1 MKKNTLAVVAL
12 ALLLVALTASCK
24 RAKPAVVSEVQVTA
38 TVTATTP
45 AGGTLIA
52 AASPSPT
59 SEGIPT
65 ITRTPSLEA
74 ATPTPSTAAE
84 TTPTVALTPTPI
96 STLVATPAPTPA
108 PTAVSGEQTHTV
120 QPGENLFRIALHY
133 GMTHRAVAAANG
145 IINPDLIY
153 VGQRLTISTEGTA
166 PAVPTKGRIHVVQPG
181 ENLFRIALRY
191 GITVEAMAAAN
202 GILNV
207 NLVYPG
213 QELLIP

>member
-24 RAKPAVVSEVQVTA
+24 RAKPAVVSEVQVTP

-96 STLVATPAPTPA
+96 STPVATPA

>member
-12 ALLLVALTASCK
+12 ALLLVALTASCN
-24 RAKPAVVSEVQVTA
+24 RAKPAVVSEVQVTP

-96 STLVATPAPTPA
+96 STPAPTPA
-108 PTAVSGEQTHTV
+108 PTAAPGEQ
-120 QPGENLFRIALHY
+120 
-133 GMTHRAVAAANG
+133 
-145 IINPDLIY
+145 
-153 VGQRLTISTEGTA
+153 
-166 PAVPTKGRIHVVQPG
+166 IHIVQPG

-191 GITVEAMAAAN
+191 GIMVEAMAAAN

>member
-24 RAKPAVVSEVQVTA
+24 RAKPAVVSEVQVTP

-59 SEGIPT
+59 SEGTPEATPT
-65 ITRTPSLEA
+65 SSPEA

-96 STLVATPAPTPA
+96 STPAPTPA
-108 PTAVSGEQTHTV
+108 PTAAPGEQIHIV

-145 IINPDLIY
+145 IINPDLIH

-213 QELLIP
+213 QKLRIP